1 MKPIRLL
8 AAVLMLGMA
17 SSVASADRYPDAPVY
32 RGGDEP
38 GGYGEPWPGRGHDL
52 WTGYSSPQ
60 DVRRQGDYSLQ
71 SPDWKDDPDRGGYVS
86 RDGRRIEESWENDSP
101 PSHTGAGVSGY
112 WPAPPVSAGDRGAD
126 ARRGDWRPDL
136 YRDLRG
142 DGTPYPE
149 YRFRGDPESGS
160 HARTGGDEV
169 GGYRFRPLTQPEA
182 DRRVKTPGWRPLGP
196 ETSYPGTAYSG
207 SADRSS
213 YERDRRSSRP
223 GGLMEALTPTP
234 RTYGFEHDPWR

>member
-17 SSVASADRYPDAPVY
+17 SAVASADGYPDASVY

-38 GGYGEPWPGRGHDL
+38 GGYWVPWPGRGQARS
-52 WTGYSSPQ
+52 TGYASPQ
-60 DVRRQGDYSLQ
+60 DSLRQGDFSLPG
-71 SPDWKDDPDRGGYVS
+71 PDWKDDADPAVYVN
-86 RDGRRIEESWENDSP
+86 RDARRIEQSWENDSP
-101 PSHTGAGVSGY
+101 PAHTGGGVTGY
-112 WPAPPVSAGDRGAD
+112 WPAPPVSAGDRDAD

-136 YRDLRG
+136 YSDVRG

-149 YRFRGDPESGS
+149 YRFRGDPESDS
-160 HARTGGDEV
+160 HAWTGGDEV

-182 DRRVKTPGWRPLGP
+182 DRRVETPGWRPLGP
-196 ETSYPGTAYSG
+196 EPSYPGTAHSG

-234 RTYGFEHDPWR
+234 RTYGFEPDPWR